1 MTAPDVELQGAI
13 FAAVE
18 ANAELMALIGG
29 IYDSVPE
36 DPYGAA
42 TAYVSFGP
50 STFNLGEFECLRA
63 EEHVVQLDVWSKAVG
78 RVECKDI
85 CHRLKRLLGE
95 VDLPLSEN
103 AFVRGRLV
111 LGRILPDPA
120 DGVSHGVL
128 QFNYDLE
135 DLT

>member
-13 FAAVE
+13 VAAVK
-18 ANAELMALIGG
+18 ADAELMALLGG

-36 DPYGAA
+36 APYGAT

-50 STFNLGEFECLRA
+50 STLNLGQFEGLRA

-78 RVECKDI
+78 RIECKDI
-85 CHRLKRLLGE
+85 CHRLKRLLSGAE
-95 VDLPLSEN
+95 LPLSEN
-103 AFVRGRLV
+103 GFVRGTLV

-128 QFNYDLE
+128 QFNFDLE